1 MFLLKFLIGV
11 GIVVGFII
19 LLWCV
24 ILICSV
30 NSITESN
37 YSDDDYD
44 ILDYDEDYDDA
55 EMLDNE
61 GA

>member
-11 GIVVGFII
+11 GIVIGFII

-30 NSITESN
+30 NSMTESG
-37 YSDDDYD
+37 YDDEYD